1 MSPDELGRRV
11 WELRGPLMRL
21 ACAIVRRQQDAEDAV
36 SEAVVR
42 AFESLPALRCDE
54 AVRPW
59 LMKITARCCYDRLR
73 RLRRETPCEDPE
85 PLCAP
90 VEPHGDGTLAD
101 LIAQLPAGS
110 GRQSLC
116 TTTRAFRRR
125 RLRRRWACPAPPR
138 ACACRAGESVC
149 GG

>member
-42 AFESLPALRCDE
+42 AFESLPALRCDA

-101 LIAQLPAGS
+101 LIA
-110 GRQSLC
+110 RQGY
-116 TTTRAFRRR
+116 
-125 RLRRRWACPAPPR
+125 
-138 ACACRAGESVC
+138 AGEVVA
-149 GG
+149 GVAGENLWRLYRRAQGD

>member
-42 AFESLPALRCDE
+42 AFESLPALRCDA

-59 LMKITARCCYDRLR
+59 LMKITARC
-73 RLRRETPCEDPE
+73 
-85 PLCAP
+85 A
-90 VEPHGDGTLAD
+90 
-101 LIAQLPAGS
+101 
-110 GRQSLC
+110 
-116 TTTRAFRRR
+116 TT
-125 RLRRRWACPAPPR
+125 ACD
-138 ACACRAGESVC
+138 VC
-149 GG
+149 GGRRPVRIRSRCARP